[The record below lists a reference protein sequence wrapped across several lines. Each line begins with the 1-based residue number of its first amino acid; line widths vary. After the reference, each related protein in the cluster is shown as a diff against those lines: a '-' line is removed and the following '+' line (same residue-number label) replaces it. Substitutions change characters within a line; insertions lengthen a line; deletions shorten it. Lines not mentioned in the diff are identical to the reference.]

1 MKFADGKALIA
12 SLGGWPKGDELG
24 QGGFGVVPLAHEP
37 MRKVR
42 RAVKPLPKSSNARNL
57 AQDVAIREHLN
68 HPLIIGFKGP
78 IPASGTGER
87 ATATQFTPNGCLAD
101 HLPSN
106 HSASLSLLRGDT
118 RIAIIIAGIVLGMQ
132 YLHSRRFIHRDLK
145 PESIL
150 LDWDWIVHIGDFSH
164 GVSLD
169 ALQQPPSEE
178 SEKSNLSHWLNAWY
192 AAPEAHSNVYTSK
205 SDVFSFALILYE
217 ILAKKSGFSKDL
229 TAPQVMKKVVIDK
242 TRPEIPDFVLPNVR
256 RLIIDCWADDPDD
269 RPSFASILDRLKQMK
284 FKIAPKVD
292 SSRVEAFVSEIEHY
306 ETLLGTEVEA
316 SSQ

>member
-1 MKFADGKALIA
+1 
-12 SLGGWPKGDELG
+12 
-24 QGGFGVVPLAHEP
+24 
-37 MRKVR
+37 
-42 RAVKPLPKSSNARNL
+42 
-57 AQDVAIREHLN
+57 
-68 HPLIIGFKGP
+68 
-78 IPASGTGER
+78 
-87 ATATQFTPNGCLAD
+87 
-101 HLPSN
+101 
-106 HSASLSLLRGDT
+106 
-118 RIAIIIAGIVLGMQ
+118 MQ

-150 LDWDWIVHIGDFSH
+150 LDWDWIVHVGDFSH
-164 GVSLD
+164 AVSLD
-169 ALQQPPSEE
+169 ELQQPPS
-178 SEKSNLSHWLNAWY
+178 SGKLNAWY
-192 AAPEAHSNVYTSK
+192 AAPEAHGNVYTSK

-242 TRPEIPDFVLPNVR
+242 MRPEIPDFVLPNVR

-292 SSRVEAFVSEIEHY
+292 SSRVQKFVSEIEHY

-316 SSQ
+316 TSQ